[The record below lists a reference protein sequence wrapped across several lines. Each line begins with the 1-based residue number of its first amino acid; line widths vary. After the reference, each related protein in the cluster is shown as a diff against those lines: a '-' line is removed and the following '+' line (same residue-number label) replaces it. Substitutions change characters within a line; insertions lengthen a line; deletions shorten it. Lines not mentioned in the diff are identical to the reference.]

1 MANNA
6 SSSEKYPETAGPAN
20 IVPLI
25 PPTDPNLV
33 TWDGPDDRQ
42 NPKNWPARKK
52 WMVFVPMSLYNL
64 LSSMSSATVAP
75 ALSTIGEDL
84 GFPSNTLLILSLSI
98 FFLGSAIVPLF
109 TAPVSEMIGR
119 VPVLLTMNVV
129 YIVFNTA
136 CGAAKSPTQLILFRF
151 LAGLGAAGP
160 YGIGSG
166 MNSDLFEAHERGK
179 AIAVFT
185 LAPLIGTAIGPIT
198 GGFVVQYVSW
208 RWCFYVISIAIAAIQ
223 IVGLILLR
231 ETYGPVLLKRKAARL
246 RKSTQN
252 PDLHTEHDRA
262 STHLTTNLIRPFR
275 LLTTQPIIQV
285 LSLYLAYLNGI
296 LYLMVAT
303 FPDVWTG
310 IYHESVSIGSLN
322 YLSMTVGL
330 TIATQF
336 GVRFADKIYQRLRAK
351 NNGQPKPEFRLP
363 MLCAVAVVVPIGL
376 FWYGWSARTSIHWI
390 MPNIGA
396 AIYSGATVV
405 QLVCVQG
412 YLIDAYQVYA
422 ASAMASVM
430 VLRNLLGFGLPLVA
444 PSLYGNLGFAWGNTL
459 LACVAVVIG
468 IPAPLLL
475 WYYGE
480 ELRGLSTYAKR

>member
-1 MANNA
+1 MAN
-6 SSSEKYPETAGPAN
+6 SSSSPEKRADN
-20 IVPLI
+20 NVPGGLI
-25 PPTDPNLV
+25 PLVPDPNLV
-33 TWDGPDDRQ
+33 TWEGPDDPQ
-42 NPKNWPARKK
+42 NPKNWPATRK
-52 WMVFVPMSLYNL
+52 WMTFVPMSFYNL

-75 ALSTIGEDL
+75 ALSAISEDL
-84 GFPSNTLLILSLSI
+84 GFPSKTLLILSLSI
-98 FFLGSAIVPLF
+98 FYLGSAIVPLF
-109 TAPVSEMIGR
+109 TAPISEMAGR
-119 VPVLLTMNVV
+119 VPVLLAMNVI

-136 CGAAKSPTQLILFRF
+136 CGAAKSPTQLIIFRF

-166 MNSDLFEAHERGK
+166 MNSDLFQAHERGK

-185 LAPLIGTAIGPIT
+185 LAPLVGTAVGPIT
-198 GGFVVQYVSW
+198 GGFLVQYVSW
-208 RWCFYVISIAIAAIQ
+208 RWCFYVISIAIAAVQ
-223 IVGLILLR
+223 VAGLLLLR

-246 RKSTQN
+246 RKTTGNQN
-252 PDLHTEHDRA
+252 LHTEHDRA
-262 STHLTTNLIRPFR
+262 STLLMKNLIRPFR
-275 LLTTQPIIQV
+275 LLITQPIVQV

-310 IYHESVSIGSLN
+310 IYHESISIGSLN

-330 TIATQF
+330 AIATQL
-336 GVRFADKIYQRLRAK
+336 GVRYADKVYQRLRAE
-351 NNGQPKPEFRLP
+351 NNGHAKPEFRLP
-363 MLCAVAVVVPIGL
+363 TLCVVALVVPVGL
-376 FWYGWSARTSIHWI
+376 FWYGWSARINIHWI

-412 YLIDAYQVYA
+412 YLIDTYQLYA

-430 VLRNLLGFGLPLVA
+430 VLRNLLGFALPLVA

-468 IPAPLLL
+468 IPAPVLL

-480 ELRGLSTYAKR
+480 ALRGLSTYARS

>member
-1 MANNA
+1 MSNNV
-6 SSSEKYPETAGPAN
+6 SSSQKHPESSGLAN
-20 IVPLI
+20 LVPLI
-25 PPTDPNLV
+25 PPTGPNLV
-33 TWDGPDDRQ
+33 TWDGPADPQ
-42 NPKNWPARKK
+42 NPKNWPARRK
-52 WMVFVPMSLYNL
+52 WIVFVPISLYNM

-75 ALSTIGEDL
+75 ALSAIHEDL
-84 GFPSNTLLILSLSI
+84 SFSSTTLLILSLSV

-109 TAPVSEMIGR
+109 TAPISEMIGR
-119 VPVLLTMNVV
+119 VPVLLTMNVI

-136 CGAAKSPTQLILFRF
+136 CGAAKSPTQLIIFRF

-160 YGIGSG
+160 YGVGIPIVTPIYLHCLPDIQIGSG
-166 MNSDLFEAHERGK
+166 MNSDLFGAHERGK
-179 AIAVFT
+179 AIVVFT

-198 GGFVVQYVSW
+198 GGFVGQYVSW
-208 RWCFYVISIAIAAIQ
+208 RWCFYVISIAIAAVQ

-231 ETYGPVLLKRKAARL
+231 ETYGPVLLKRKAASL

-252 PDLHTEHDRA
+252 PDLHTEHDGA
-262 STHLTTNLIRPFR
+262 STHDLKGNLIRPFR

-330 TIATQF
+330 AIATQF
-336 GVRFADKIYQRLRAK
+336 GVRFSDRLYQRLRAK
-351 NNGQPKPEFRLP
+351 NNGEPKPEFRLP
-363 MLCAVAVVVPIGL
+363 MLCAIAVVVPIGL

-412 YLIDAYQVYA
+412 YLIDTYQVYA

-444 PSLYGNLGFAWGNTL
+444 PSL
-459 LACVAVVIG
+459 
-468 IPAPLLL
+468 
-475 WYYGE
+475 
-480 ELRGLSTYAKR
+480 

>member
-1 MANNA
+1 MANN
-6 SSSEKYPETAGPAN
+6 SLSLEEYLETAGPAN
-20 IVPLI
+20 IVALI

-33 TWDGPDDRQ
+33 TWDGPDDHD

-84 GFPSNTLLILSLSI
+84 GFPSNTLLILSLSV

-119 VPVLLTMNVV
+119 VPVLLAMNVI

-231 ETYGPVLLKRKAARL
+231 ETYGPVLLKRKAAQL

-252 PDLHTEHDRA
+252 QNLHTENDRA
-262 STHLTTNLIRPFR
+262 FTNLKHNLIRPFR

-322 YLSMTVGL
+322 YLSMTIGL
-330 TIATQF
+330 AIATQF
-336 GVRFADKIYQRLRAK
+336 GVRFADRIYQRLRAK

-363 MLCAVAVVVPIGL
+363 MLCAIAIVVPIGL
-376 FWYGWSARTSIHWI
+376 FWYGWSARRSIHWI

-412 YLIDAYQVYA
+412 YLIDTYQMYA

-480 ELRGLSTYAKR
+480 GLRGSSTYAKS

>member
-1 MANNA
+1 
-6 SSSEKYPETAGPAN
+6 
-20 IVPLI
+20 
-25 PPTDPNLV
+25 
-33 TWDGPDDRQ
+33 
-42 NPKNWPARKK
+42 
-52 WMVFVPMSLYNL
+52 MVFVPTSLYNL
-64 LSSMSSATVAP
+64 LSSMSSTTVAP
-75 ALSTIGEDL
+75 ALSAIHEDL
-84 GFPSNTLLILSLSI
+84 CFSSTTLLILSLSV
-98 FFLGSAIVPLF
+98 FFLGSAIVPLV
-109 TAPVSEMIGR
+109 TAPDSEMIGR
-119 VPVLLTMNVV
+119 VPVLLTMNVI

-136 CGAAKSPTQLILFRF
+136 CGAAKSPTQLIIFRF
-151 LAGLGAAGP
+151 LSGLGAAGP

-166 MNSDLFEAHERGK
+166 LNSDLFDAHERGK
-179 AIAVFT
+179 AIAGFT
-185 LAPLIGTAIGPIT
+185 LAPLVGTAIGPIT
-198 GGFVVQYVSW
+198 GGFVVQY
-208 RWCFYVISIAIAAIQ
+208 
-223 IVGLILLR
+223 
-231 ETYGPVLLKRKAARL
+231 TYGPVLLKRKAARL
-246 RKSTQN
+246 RKFTQN
-252 PDLHTEHDRA
+252 PDLHTEHVGA
-262 STHLTTNLIRPFR
+262 ATQLKHNLIRPFR

-310 IYHESVSIGSLN
+310 ICHESVSIGSLN

-330 TIATQF
+330 AIATQF
-336 GVRFADKIYQRLRAK
+336 GVRFSDRIYQRLRAK
-351 NNGQPKPEFRLP
+351 NNGESKPEFRLP

-412 YLIDAYQVYA
+412 YLIDTYQVYA
-422 ASAMASVM
+422 GE
-430 VLRNLLGFGLPLVA
+430 RNGE
-444 PSLYGNLGFAWGNTL
+444 YGNLGFVRGNTL

-480 ELRGLSTYAKR
+480 RLRGLSTYAKS

>member
-1 MANNA
+1 MADI
-6 SSSEKYPETAGPAN
+6 SHLHLLPKFTFDVKDSPPAV
-20 IVPLI
+20 IVIHYLH
-25 PPTDPNLV
+25 DPH
-33 TWDGPDDRQ
+33 
-42 NPKNWPARKK
+42 NPKNWSARNK
-52 WMVFVPMSLYNL
+52 WLAFVPMSMFNL

-75 ALSTIGEDL
+75 GLSAIGEDL
-84 GFPSNTLLILSLSI
+84 GFPSNTLLILSLSV
-98 FFLGSAIVPLF
+98 FFLGTAIVPLF

-136 CGAAKSPTQLILFRF
+136 CGAAKSPTQLIIFRF

-160 YGIGSG
+160 YWRHG
-166 MNSDLFEAHERGK
+166 MNSDLFEAHDRGE

-185 LAPLIGTAIGPIT
+185 LAPLIGTAIGRIT

-208 RWCFYVISIAIAAIQ
+208 RWCFYVISIAIFTIQ
-223 IVGLILLR
+223 IIGLILLR

-252 PDLHTEHDRA
+252 PDLHTEQDRT
-262 STHLTTNLIRPFR
+262 STHLNTNLIRPFC
-275 LLTTQPIIQV
+275 LLTTQPIIQA
-285 LSLYLAYLNGI
+285 LI
-296 LYLMVAT
+296 
-303 FPDVWTG
+303 
-310 IYHESVSIGSLN
+310 SVSIGSLY

-330 TIATQF
+330 AIAAQF

-351 NNGQPKPEFRLP
+351 NNGQGKAELRLP
-363 MLCAVAVVVPIGL
+363 MLCAIAVVVPIGL

-390 MPNIGA
+390 MPDIGA
-396 AIYSGATVV
+396 AIYSGATVL

-412 YLIDAYQVYA
+412 CLIDTYQVYA
-422 ASAMASVM
+422 ASAMVSVM
-430 VLRNLLGFGLPLVA
+430 VLRNLLGLGLPLLA

-480 ELRGLSTYAKR
+480 DLRGWGNYAQS

>member
-1 MANNA
+1 MTNNA
-6 SSSEKYPETAGPAN
+6 SSSEKHPETAGPAN

-25 PPTDPNLV
+25 PPTDANLV
-33 TWDGPDDRQ
+33 TLDGLDDPH
-42 NPKNWPARKK
+42 NPKNWSARKK
-52 WMVFVPMSLYNL
+52 WLAFVPMSMFNL
-64 LSSMSSATVAP
+64 LSSMYSATVAP
-75 ALSTIGEDL
+75 ALLAIGEDL
-84 GFPSNTLLILSLSI
+84 GFPSNTLLILSLSV
-98 FFLGSAIVPLF
+98 FFLGTAIVPLF

-136 CGAAKSPTQLILFRF
+136 CGAAKSPTQLIIFRF

-160 YGIGSG
+160 YGVTH
-166 MNSDLFEAHERGK
+166 DRGE

-208 RWCFYVISIAIAAIQ
+208 RWCFYVISIAIVTIQ
-223 IVGLILLR
+223 IIGLILIR

-252 PDLHTEHDRA
+252 PDLHTEHDRT
-262 STHLTTNLIRPFR
+262 STHLNTNLIRPFC
-275 LLTTQPIIQV
+275 LLTTQPITQV
-285 LSLYLAYLNGI
+285 LSPYLAYLNGL
-296 LYLMVAT
+296 LYLMVVT
-303 FPDVWTG
+303 FHDVWAG
-310 IYHESVSIGSLN
+310 IYQESVSIGSLN

-330 TIATQF
+330 AIAAQF

-351 NNGQPKPEFRLP
+351 NNGQEKPEFRLP
-363 MLCAVAVVVPIGL
+363 MLCAIAVVVPIGL
-376 FWYGWSARTSIHWI
+376 FWYGWRARTSIHWI
-390 MPNIGA
+390 MPDIGA
-396 AIYSGATVV
+396 AIYSGATVL

-412 YLIDAYQVYA
+412 YLIDTYQVYA

-430 VLRNLLGFGLPLVA
+430 VLRNLLGFGLPLLA

-459 LACVAVVIG
+459 G
-468 IPAPLLL
+468 
-475 WYYGE
+475 WGN
-480 ELRGLSTYAKR
+480 YAQS